1 MTDID
6 EKVGD
11 IDNNNSCEKKMM
23 ESAEEKEFE
32 SLNVF
37 NQYYRKNKER
47 IDKMTTVMLNKVYK
61 IHGYVIR
68 KNYGEIGFKT
78 IKSAVKVSKTEKR
91 LAAIEK
97 AVNQVIGVLSQIQDR
112 LEL

>member
-6 EKVGD
+6 AKVGD
-11 IDNNNSCEKKMM
+11 IGSNDSCDKKKDSYEEM
-23 ESAEEKEFE
+23 EFD
-32 SLNVF
+32 SLNDF
-37 NQYYRKNKER
+37 KEYYRKNKER
-47 IDKMTTVMLNKVYK
+47 LDKMTTVMINKLYN

-78 IKSAVKVSKTEKR
+78 IKSTVKVSKTEKR

-97 AVNQVIGVLSQIQDR
+97 AVNQVINVLNQIQDR

>member
-1 MTDID
+1 MTNID

-11 IDNNNSCEKKMM
+11 IRSNDSCDKKND
-23 ESAEEKEFE
+23 SFEEKEFD
-32 SLNVF
+32 SLNDF
-37 NQYYRKNKER
+37 KEYYRKNKER
-47 IDKMTTVMLNKVYK
+47 LDKMTTVMINKLYK

-78 IKSAVKVSKTEKR
+78 IKLTVKVSKTEKR

-97 AVNQVIGVLSQIQDR
+97 AVNQVISVLNQIQDR

>member
-6 EKVGD
+6 AKVGD
-11 IDNNNSCEKKMM
+11 IDSNGSCDKKKMDFFEEKK
-23 ESAEEKEFE
+23 FE
-32 SLNVF
+32 SLNDF
-37 NQYYRKNKER
+37 KEYYRKNKER
-47 IDKMTTVMLNKVYK
+47 LDKMTTVMLNKLYK

-78 IKSAVKVSKTEKR
+78 IKSTVKVSKTEKR

-97 AVNQVIGVLSQIQDR
+97 ALNQVINVLNQIQDR

>member
-6 EKVGD
+6 AKVGD
-11 IDNNNSCEKKMM
+11 IDRNSSCEKKKMD
-23 ESAEEKEFE
+23 SFEEKEFE
-32 SLNVF
+32 SLNDF
-37 NQYYRKNKER
+37 KEYYRKNKER
-47 IDKMTTVMLNKVYK
+47 LDKMTTVMLNKLYK

-78 IKSAVKVSKTEKR
+78 IKSTVKVSKTEKR

-97 AVNQVIGVLSQIQDR
+97 QSIK
-112 LEL
+112 